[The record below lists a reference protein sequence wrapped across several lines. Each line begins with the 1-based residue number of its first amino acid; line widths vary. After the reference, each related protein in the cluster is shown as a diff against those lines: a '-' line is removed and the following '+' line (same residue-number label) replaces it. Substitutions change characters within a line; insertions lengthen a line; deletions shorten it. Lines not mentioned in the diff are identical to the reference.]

1 MHIYLVGFMG
11 VGKTTIGKKL
21 ANQLKLRFIDT
32 DKLVVQQTGKS
43 IPKLFEQQ
51 GEDGF
56 RLLESQVLRSID
68 DEPSVIATG
77 GGLPCFYDNMLYM
90 NVHGV
95 TVYIKAD
102 KLFIHSRLSQAKAPR
117 PLIKSLNSDEL
128 LAFIEEK
135 LTQRQVFY
143 GQSLLHVD
151 VPLKS
156 FETLVESVVLAK
168 GK

>member
-32 DKLVVQQTGKS
+32 DKLIAQQTGKS

-51 GEDGF
+51 GEEVF
-56 RLLESQVLRSID
+56 RLIESQALRSID
-68 DEPSVIATG
+68 ETPSVIATG
-77 GGLPCFYDNMLYM
+77 GGLPCYYDNMSYM

-95 TVYIKAD
+95 TVFLRAD
-102 KLFIHSRLSQAKAPR
+102 KWFIHNRLTQAKAPR
-117 PLIKSLNSDEL
+117 PLIKSLNSEEL

-135 LTQRQVFY
+135 LTARQGFY
-143 GQSLLHVD
+143 SQSKVQVD

-156 FETLVESVVLAK
+156 FETLVNTVVGLL
-168 GK
+168 